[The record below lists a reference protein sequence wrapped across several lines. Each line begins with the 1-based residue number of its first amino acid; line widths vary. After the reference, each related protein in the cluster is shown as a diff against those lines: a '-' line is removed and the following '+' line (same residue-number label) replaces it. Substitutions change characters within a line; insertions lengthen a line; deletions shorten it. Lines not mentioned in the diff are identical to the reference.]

1 MRPKE
6 CQRSFLNYIKR
17 EALSFALC
25 SLSKVCPEASE
36 RKIEVERQT
45 DRQTDEMKIV
55 YMVGLIAAVNVSSF

>member
-1 MRPKE
+1 M
-6 CQRSFLNYIKR
+6 
-17 EALSFALC
+17 SFALC

-55 YMVGLIAAVNVSSF
+55 YMVGLIAALNVSSF